1 VAPNPQY
8 TWHRSELI
16 DRGVSRSALRRQLK
30 REDAFRRI
38 RRGAYAQSTNDPEE
52 KWRQDLEAFLRRS
65 GPGAVVGLR
74 SAARLH
80 RLDGFANDG
89 SIDTLTTASHHAL
102 AEKVHRTRTLQPDD
116 IVEVDGFPCTSLTRT
131 LFDLGRVCNS
141 DEVELAL
148 ESALRGP
155 DPRRPDVWNEVLL
168 ADLEERTRRVVART
182 GGPVLRAVLRRRP
195 KNCRPTGSFAETKF
209 AQATRRAAMEP
220 FERQLDVRIFDKRG
234 RRLHHF
240 FPDFTDVS
248 RLILIEVNG
257 SGPRDGTAMT
267 VRDLARMNRLQP
279 FFRFHVVTGADAIFN
294 QRSVANAARELRQTE
309 PMVGFPCVRRGYRID
324 LTPTGVD
331 LFEL

>member
-1 VAPNPQY
+1 VALNPQY
-8 TWHRSELI
+8 TWHRKELI
-16 DRGVSRSALRRQLK
+16 RRGVPRTVLRRYLK
-30 REDAFRRI
+30 SEDAFRRI
-38 RRGAYAQSTNDPEE
+38 RRGAYAQTTNDAEE

-80 RLDGFANDG
+80 RLDGFANDD
-89 SIDTLTTASHHAL
+89 SIDTLTSASHHAL
-102 AEKVHRTRTLQPDD
+102 AEKVHRTRTLRPDD
-116 IVEVDGFPCTSLTRT
+116 IVEVGGFPCTSLART

-168 ADLEERTRRVVART
+168 ADLEERTIRVVART
-182 GGPVLRAVLRRRP
+182 GGTVLRTVLRRRP
-195 KNCRPTGSFAETKF
+195 KDCRPTGSFAETKF
-209 AQATRRAAMEP
+209 DQATRRAAMEP
-220 FERQLDVRIFDKRG
+220 FQRQLDVRIFDKKG
-234 RRLHHF
+234 RLLHHF
-240 FPDFTDVS
+240 FPDFMDVS

-257 SGPRDGTAMT
+257 AGPRDGQAMT
-267 VRDLARMNRLQP
+267 TRDLARMNLLQP

-309 PMVGFPCVRRGYRID
+309 PVVCFPCVRRGYRIE

-331 LFEL
+331 LFEF